1 MDLTTVIPLPA
12 NDNVNVRVKVSKIDT
27 LARGFYLIADL
38 SVLPMIFGY
47 VRVSTSA
54 QSAESQK
61 SLIARY
67 LVEHHWV
74 LDEWIEVEISSRRT
88 AGQRRLPELLAK
100 VAAGDT
106 VIVSELSRLGRS
118 LREVLGLIEELIH
131 HKRCRLILVKQSLD
145 LDPQNHRDMTHKILL
160 TIFAMLAELER
171 DFVSERT
178 KESLRARRE
187 QGLVLGKPKG
197 VVQPSVYDADRE
209 RILYLHALGVPL
221 ATIVDVHL
229 KYSKYLSL
237 KNYLAKLQRQPSQNA
252 SA

>member
-1 MDLTTVIPLPA
+1 ML
-12 NDNVNVRVKVSKIDT
+12 
-27 LARGFYLIADL
+27 
-38 SVLPMIFGY
+38 FGY

-67 LVEHHWV
+67 LVEHRWT
-74 LDEWIEVEISSRRT
+74 LDEWIEVEMSSRRT

-131 HKRCRLILVKQSLD
+131 QKRCRLILVKQD

-178 KESLRARRE
+178 KEGLRARRE
-187 QGLVLGKPKG
+187 QGIVLGKPKG
-197 VVQPSVYDADRE
+197 VVQPSMYDADRE
-209 RILYLHALGVPL
+209 RILHLHALGVPL
-221 ATIVDVHL
+221 TTIVDVHL
-229 KYSKYLSL
+229 KYGKYLSL
-237 KNYLAKLQRQPSQNA
+237 KNYLAKLQR
-252 SA
+252 

>member
-1 MDLTTVIPLPA
+1 ML
-12 NDNVNVRVKVSKIDT
+12 
-27 LARGFYLIADL
+27 
-38 SVLPMIFGY
+38 FGY

-67 LVEHHWV
+67 LVEHRWT
-74 LDEWIEVEISSRRT
+74 LDEWIEVEMSSRRT

-131 HKRCRLILVKQSLD
+131 QKRCRLILVKQGLD

-178 KESLRARRE
+178 KEGLRARRE
-187 QGLVLGKPKG
+187 QGIVLGKPKG
-197 VVQPSVYDADRE
+197 VVQPSMYDADRE
-209 RILYLHALGVPL
+209 RILPPARAGRTAHHHRGRAPEVRQVPL
-221 ATIVDVHL
+221 PE
-229 KYSKYLSL
+229 
-237 KNYLAKLQRQPSQNA
+237 KLPSQTA
-252 SA
+252 AATEPKCRPLTGRLGGFTLFV